1 MSTRCSADPM
11 SVAGYRP
18 RTRLRRALGFPAAV
32 VLVTMACVG
41 GMAEQS
47 GEREA
52 FVRWAGSHTAPVSG
66 LGATIGDARV
76 VALGE
81 ANHGVEEALALR
93 NEVFRQLVETRSF
106 TAIAIETGYAES
118 LRLGDY
124 IAGGPG
130 EAAEIARASFTSG
143 FGNFQANADLIAW
156 MRAYNRT
163 ARPEQRLR
171 LFGIDLS
178 LGGPT
183 GSWSTMAPVECAL
196 RGLQPAAPG
205 EAERLR
211 LAFSS
216 GVGRLVAAQRDFSA
230 ADHAAY
236 DAFARDLEEATR
248 RAGDTAAARCATIAR
263 QAGEVHR
270 VAPLPAPGGVPP
282 DAWRTLEARGRAMAD
297 NALWALEQLGPGERL
312 LVFAHNAHVMNADRR
327 GGHLSGLARP
337 PRSMGQR
344 LRDVLGASLVIVAEA
359 APGAA
364 LDQTEFGDVLRAVG
378 TAPFLLDLRP
388 ASGAARSWLDRPQ
401 RLRAYGNSESVV
413 TPSSAFDIVV
423 VQERHTPARQI
434 TAADRGARLPIMR
447 VERPLARAPRS

>member
-1 MSTRCSADPM
+1 
-11 SVAGYRP
+11 
-18 RTRLRRALGFPAAV
+18 
-32 VLVTMACVG
+32 MACVG
-41 GMAEQS
+41 GTAQQS
-47 GEREA
+47 GGREA
-52 FVRWAGSHTAPVSG
+52 FVRWATSHTAPVSG
-66 LGATIGDARV
+66 LGAMVGDARV
-76 VALGE
+76 AALGE
-81 ANHGVEEALALR
+81 ANHGIEEALTFR
-93 NEVFRQLVETRSF
+93 NEAFRQLVAARSF

-118 LRLGDY
+118 LRLSDY

-130 EAAEIARASFTSG
+130 EATEIARTSFTSG
-143 FGNFQANADLIAW
+143 FGNFQANVDLIAW

-163 ARPEQRLR
+163 AMPERRLR

-178 LGGPT
+178 LGGPM
-183 GSWSTMAPVECAL
+183 GSSSTAAPLECAL
-196 RGLQPAAPG
+196 RALQHTAAG

-211 LAFSS
+211 QAFSS

-236 DAFARDLEEATR
+236 DAFARELEEATR

-297 NALWALEQLGPGERL
+297 NTLWALEQLGPDGRL

-327 GGHLSGLARP
+327 GGHLSGLAQP

-344 LRDVLGASLVIVAEA
+344 LRETLGDRLVIVAEA

-364 LDQTEFGDVLRAVG
+364 HDQTELGDVIRTVG

-388 ASGAARSWLDRPQ
+388 SSGAARSWLDQPRH
-401 RLRAYGNSESVV
+401 LRAYGNSESIV
-413 TPSSAFDIVV
+413 TPPSAFDIVV
-423 VQERHTPARQI
+423 VQARQTPARTI
-434 TAADRGARLPIMR
+434 DSGR
-447 VERPLARAPRS
+447 